1 MDTSLK
7 RRDYHKYY
15 WKKGEKIRTIL
26 FCAGITGVLAYFFY
40 RSFLALIPLSG
51 IGLLAFGRV
60 RGLKAERIREELAVQ
75 FRECIL
81 AVATSLQAGYSVENA
96 FLRAGEELKLLY
108 GKETDIQ
115 KEICNL
121 KHLLTNNV
129 PLEKILWDFGERSG
143 GKDIQNFADVF
154 AAGKRSGGDLREMIG
169 SCCEI
174 IVMRR
179 DTEREIRTLIHGKMT
194 EQKIMCCVPFG
205 IIGYIS
211 ISSPGYFAPL
221 YHNTGGICIMTL
233 CLILYLFA
241 VRMSLSIVRIEV

>member
-179 DTEREIRTLIHGKMT
+179 DTEREIRTLIHGKVT

>member
-1 MDTSLK
+1 MQQQDYRFYRLSRKESLL
-7 RRDYHKYY
+7 Y
-15 WKKGEKIRTIL
+15 
-26 FCAGITGVLAYFFY
+26 GITGFIVGSLGLYFFY
-40 RSFLALIPLSG
+40 QTVIVWIPG
-51 IGLLAFGRV
+51 IACGIFYCKWKEKRLCENRKEQL
-60 RGLKAERIREELAVQ
+60 EQQ
-75 FRECIL
+75 FKDWMET
-81 AVATSLQAGYSVENA
+81 TSSNLQAGYSVENA

-121 KHLLTNNV
+121 KHLLINNV